1 MIFEIIINLN
11 LNFWQIILKYL
22 WILDNILL
30 CNNPNSCFIYYIIN
44 WVYISIIYL
53 IIWIICIKIWEFIN
67 IKFKIKKLN
76 ILSNIY
82 ILIFLWLFWFLFPI
96 YSFLFWLF
104 WWKLNR
110 TNLPK
115 LIIWFILINIILIIW
130 LINFIWT

>member
-30 CNNPNSCFIYYIIN
+30 CNNPNSCFIYYISN

-110 TNLPK
+110 TNLLK

-130 LINFIWT
+130 LINFIWK